1 MYEAQDIKTGDTSG
15 ANARRDQILQQ
26 LAGVHAVLDR
36 KGVSAAFYLSAKKDP
51 IGDMGFLGSL
61 LFHAITG
68 APFGDLMNDYHFSS
82 GLPELDSTLT
92 LGTMESAAASSETKE
107 CEAGSIKSSFYPLG
121 RNKKSMKDDKK
132 PRAAAA
138 GGKSRFAPDN
148 AQAELGF
155 MFELMD
161 ALNNLDGLDVGQVAD
176 KRQHLIT
183 RTSANPGYNGVE
195 RRRRSRP
202 DGMFN
207 A

>member
-1 MYEAQDIKTGDTSG
+1 MYQAEESKTAEVSAKRG
-15 ANARRDQILQQ
+15 QVLQQ
-26 LAGVHAVLDR
+26 LAGVHAALER

-61 LFHAITG
+61 FFHAITG
-68 APFGDLMNDYHFSS
+68 ASFGDLMNDSHLAS
-82 GLPELDSTLT
+82 GLSELDGALT
-92 LGTMESAAASSETKE
+92 LGTMESASALSETKE
-107 CEAGSIKSSFYPLG
+107 REAGSIKCSFYPLG
-121 RNKKSMKDDKK
+121 RNKKAMKDDKK

-195 RRRRSRP
+195 RRRRARP